1 MTRRKDGLWQQAMT
15 VVVNGRKTQKYF
27 YGQTKSEV
35 LRKIQT
41 YKDEQSEGLTFE
53 EVADKWWETHEPTL
67 AANTTKSYKPALERA
82 KARFGK
88 QRIQNL
94 QATDVDRFLKDFIK
108 EKKPAR
114 KTAATQLMVVNLIF
128 KYAVSHGHARY
139 NPARD
144 VSLPRNLSKKER
156 KLPTQDDIRKVKASV
171 NVPFGM
177 FAYWVLYTGCRRGE
191 LQALTWEDVDLK
203 NNWIN
208 ISKSLYYKN
217 GKAALKLPKT
227 EKGIRRIPLLRKL
240 AEQIHPGTGIIFSN
254 IKGTYLTEYEFQ
266 ECWAKYVEA
275 SGVTCTPHQ
284 LRHAYAT
291 MLYENKVDPKD
302 MQQLLGHAQLS
313 TTMDIYT
320 HIREEYAK
328 REQAR
333 LLDVDIK
340 A

>member
-41 YKDEQSEGLTFE
+41 YKDEQAEGLTFE
-53 EVADKWWETHEPTL
+53 EVADEWWKSHEPTL

-88 QRIQNL
+88 QRIQAL
-94 QATDVDRFLKDFIK
+94 ESTDVDRFLKDYIK
-108 EKKPAR
+108 ENTPAR
-114 KTAATQLMVVNLIF
+114 KTAATQLMVVNLTF
-128 KYAVSHGHARY
+128 KYAVSHGYARY
-139 NPARD
+139 NPVRD
-144 VSLPRNLSKKER
+144 VSLPRNLPKKAR
-156 KLPTQDDIRKVKASV
+156 KFPTQDDIRKVKASV
-171 NVPFGM
+171 NVHFGM

-203 NNWIN
+203 NKWIN

-217 GKAALKLPKT
+217 GKATLKPPKT
-227 EKGIRRIPLLRKL
+227 EKGIRRVPLLKKL
-240 AEQIHPGTGIIFSN
+240 AEQIHPGTGIIFAN
-254 IKGTYLTEYEFQ
+254 TKGTYLTEHEFQ
-266 ECWAKYVEA
+266 DCWAKYVEA
-275 SGVTCTPHQ
+275 SGVDCTPHQ

-291 MLYENKVDPKD
+291 MLYENDVDPKEI
-302 MQQLLGHAQLS
+302 QQLLGHAQLS

-320 HIREEYAK
+320 HIREEYEK
-328 REQAR
+328 QEQAR

-340 A
+340 T